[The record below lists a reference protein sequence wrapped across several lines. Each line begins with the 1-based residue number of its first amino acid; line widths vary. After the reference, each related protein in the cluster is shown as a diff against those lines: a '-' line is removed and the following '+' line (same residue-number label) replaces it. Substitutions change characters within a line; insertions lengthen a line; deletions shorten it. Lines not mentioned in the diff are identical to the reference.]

1 MNWNAALVIAGKAC
15 ALILTSNLI
24 AFHLGKLLPDA
35 SPCFETRHLKAER
48 AQGEQERAGR
58 LLAAPREE
66 LIITPASEFIFLLM
80 SDLVSFALFTY
91 TVEWSSVLVPSV
103 VLLD

>member
-1 MNWNAALVIAGKAC
+1 MLWAPLHIFLTRLIVELHVNWNAELVIAGKAR
-15 ALILTSNLI
+15 AFILTSNLI

-35 SPCFETRHLKAER
+35 SPYFETRHLKAER

-66 LIITPASEFIFLLM
+66 LIITP
-80 SDLVSFALFTY
+80 V
-91 TVEWSSVLVPSV
+91 
-103 VLLD
+103 